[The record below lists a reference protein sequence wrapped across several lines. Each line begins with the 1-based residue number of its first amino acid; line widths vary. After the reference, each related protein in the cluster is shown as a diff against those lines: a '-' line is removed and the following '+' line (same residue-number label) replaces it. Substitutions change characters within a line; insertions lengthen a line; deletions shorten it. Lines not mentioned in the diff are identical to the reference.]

1 MTKLINRLKE
11 PSTYAGLSGMA
22 ALGFGVA
29 PEEFKIYAGAL
40 AGAFAFLAIILKE
53 IGAES

>member
-22 ALGFGVA
+22 VLGFGVS

-40 AGAFAFLAIILKE
+40 AGIFAFLAIIMKE
-53 IGAES
+53 IGSES